1 MHTFNFLNPG
11 NLAII
16 MIFGIPVIAIIGGIF
31 LSALKILKGSPG
43 KEKSTTDVNETKMIQ
58 EIHLGLTR
66 MEKRVE
72 TLETILLDRTR
83 KEGN

>member
-1 MHTFNFLNPG
+1 MNTFMRPDV
-11 NLAII
+11 LAVI

-43 KEKSTTDVNETKMIQ
+43 KQRNGTDASETKMIQ

-72 TLETILLDRTR
+72 TLETILLDRAR
-83 KEGN
+83 KEGDR